1 MSLRTAMM
9 DEIMEQGEL
18 LQEIFENRKEI
29 TKKFVKLCKEQ
40 QFKKIY
46 LWETDPPIMR
56 DTR

>member
-29 TKKFVKLCKEQ
+29 TKNVC
-40 QFKKIY
+40 
-46 LWETDPPIMR
+46 ETLQR
-56 DTR
+56 TAV